1 MPSLSVILCSAFVRP
16 IILSSL
22 VITWK
27 CPSTAIHISYRGC
40 AIHTLYVELQ
50 CHTLLPQLRASLLQ
64 SSIFFWFVLPDKHAD
79 KNDCAQRSDERFC
92 TLWHRL
98 MHTRS
103 VFYSFSP
110 ILLARTIIRS
120 AQCFASSYKVR
131 EIFNQSSLI
140 NLHDSL
146 FSSLFAYNLTREI
159 FAHFQIML
167 CPPTEIL
174 NFST

>member
-40 AIHTLYVELQ
+40 AIHTLFVELQ

-79 KNDCAQRSDERFC
+79 KNDCAQRSDERPRILHLVASTDAYTQRFLQLL
-92 TLWHRL
+92 TYIISPHY
-98 MHTRS
+98 HTVSLS
-103 VFYSFSP
+103 VSRRRIKCGKY
-110 ILLARTIIRS
+110 
-120 AQCFASSYKVR
+120 
-131 EIFNQSSLI
+131 LI
-140 NLHDSL
+140 NLRL
-146 FSSLFAYNLTREI
+146 LIYTT
-159 FAHFQIML
+159 L
-167 CPPTEIL
+167 CLARFLRTI
-174 NFST
+174 